1 MCHRK
6 NSPTVVK
13 WLRGN
18 PEVMGEFW
26 DEMRKGVERIPL
38 PHPLVEVGI
47 QDLTILVKSSD

>member
-47 QDLTILVKSSD
+47 QDLHNPSEE